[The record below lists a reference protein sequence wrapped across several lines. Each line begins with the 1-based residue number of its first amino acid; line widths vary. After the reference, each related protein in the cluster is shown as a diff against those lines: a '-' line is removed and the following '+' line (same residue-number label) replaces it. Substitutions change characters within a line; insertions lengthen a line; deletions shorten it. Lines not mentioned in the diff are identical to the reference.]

1 VPHVIMFS
9 NYDSE
14 TVTNAD
20 SRLVDWLQG
29 WRGGGDVIR
38 DCWTGI
44 ALVSWCM
51 WLHRNDI
58 VSRELLLLAVV
69 LSKISRRSSGGQ
81 RGAQLCQLPY

>member
-1 VPHVIMFS
+1 VHLVIMFL

-20 SRLVDWLQG
+20 SCLVDWLQG
-29 WRGGGDVIR
+29 WRGGRDAIR
-38 DCWTGI
+38 NYCTGI

-58 VSRELLLLAVV
+58 VFEGAAP
-69 LSKISRRSSGGQ
+69 SSGGSQ
-81 RGAQLCQLPY
+81 QDLRRDGAVEGGQVV